1 MKQKKLLK
9 KREMAEDQQNGN
21 IVKKKK
27 CRKPKEEPGSAWE
40 IAYGDFMTSMMAFF
54 LVMWVVAATNVQQ
67 RQVISY
73 YYTHPGAVS
82 MLKHNTGAPSKGIFN
97 IGSKEISISHIPS
110 QSPMKRGSEVS
121 GPNKVS
127 IAFIKGK
134 KPTKTISRNNFN
146 NLLKE
151 LIGIKNAVSKGKNLA
166 PYKSQ
171 IKMNITEKGLEI
183 IMFDKNNKPMFKK
196 GSAELEPYAKKIIG
210 IVADNLKKIPN
221 KIIIEGHTSSVKYIK
236 STLSNWNLSTMR
248 ANSTRYVLQQSG
260 ISHNRIDSVA
270 GYAGTRPM
278 PGTSPDDPIN
288 RRVVII
294 VKNL

>member
-1 MKQKKLLK
+1 
-9 KREMAEDQQNGN
+9 MAEDNQNGN

-27 CRKPKEEPGSAWE
+27 CKKSEEGGGSAWE

-54 LVMWVVAATNVQQ
+54 LVMWLVAATNVQQ

-73 YYTHPGAVS
+73 YYTHPGAIS
-82 MLKHNTGAPSKGIFN
+82 MLKSGNGMPSKGVFN
-97 IGSKEISISHIPS
+97 IGSKEISVSHIPS
-110 QSPMKRGSEVS
+110 QSPVQRGNKVS
-121 GPNKVS
+121 GPNKMS
-127 IAFIKGK
+127 IAFVKGEK
-134 KPTKTISRNNFN
+134 SKKTISRSNFN
-146 NLLKE
+146 NLLKV
-151 LIGIKNAVSKGKNLA
+151 LIGIKNAVNKGKNLA

-171 IKMNITEKGLEI
+171 LKMNITERGLEI
-183 IMFDKNNKPMFKK
+183 IIFDKNNKPMFKK

-210 IVADNLKKIPN
+210 IVANNLKKIPN
-221 KIIIEGHTSSVKYIK
+221 KIIIEGHTSSVKYIN

-248 ANSTRYVLQQSG
+248 ANSTRYALQQSG
-260 ISHNRIDSVA
+260 ISRNRIDSVV